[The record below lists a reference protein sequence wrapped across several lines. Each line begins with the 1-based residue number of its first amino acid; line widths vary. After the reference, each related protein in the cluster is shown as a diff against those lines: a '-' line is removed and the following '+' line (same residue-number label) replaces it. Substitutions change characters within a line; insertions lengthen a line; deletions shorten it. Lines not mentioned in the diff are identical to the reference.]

1 MKGPEE
7 VCLIE
12 SINQQHLFKRTMI
25 VVLLSQLFGGAGL
38 AAGVTVGA
46 LLAEEMLG
54 TASYAGL
61 PTALLT
67 LGSALTAFLIGRFTQ
82 RLGRRPGLV
91 IGFGAGGLGAIGVI
105 IAAVYGNIVLLFV
118 SLFVYGAGTATN
130 LLARYAGTDLAKPNQ
145 RATAVSMALV
155 STTFGAVAGPNLV
168 EVMGNVARSWG
179 IPPLAGPF
187 ILGAAAFLLAGLIV
201 FILLRPDP
209 FFAARTLAEQEQ
221 LKSGGKGP
229 ELLNV
234 INKRGLAAGATVMLL
249 TQMVM
254 VAIMTMTPVHM
265 KHHGHGLSQ
274 VGIVIGIHVG
284 AMFLPS
290 LFTGLL
296 IDKIGR
302 MRMASAAGIVL
313 LAAGLLSAY
322 GSGDSMPILI
332 TALALLGLGWNLGL
346 ISGTT
351 LIVDATPLSVRAKT
365 QGNIDVLVALAGAS
379 GGALSGVIVDYS
391 SYATLS
397 LAGGLLSL
405 LLIPVLLWSNAKRR
419 EQAT

>member
-1 MKGPEE
+1 MKGSGE

-46 LLAEEMLG
+46 LLAEDMLG

-209 FFAARTLAEQEQ
+209 FFAARALAEQER

-229 ELLNV
+229 ELLTV

>member
-1 MKGPEE
+1 
-7 VCLIE
+7 
-12 SINQQHLFKRTMI
+12 MI

-46 LLAEEMLG
+46 LLAEDMLG

-61 PTALLT
+61 PSALLT
-67 LGSALTAFLIGRFTQ
+67 LGSALAAFLIGRFTQ

-91 IGFGAGGLGAIGVI
+91 AGFMAGGIGAIGVI
-105 IAAVYGNIVLLFV
+105 WAAVNANVIVLFV
-118 SLFVYGAGTATN
+118 SLFIYGAGTATN
-130 LLARYAGTDLAKPNQ
+130 LLARYAGTDLAKPDQ

-168 EVMGNVARSWG
+168 DVMGNVAESVA
-179 IPPLAGPF
+179 IPRLAGPF
-187 ILGAAAFLLAGLIV
+187 MLGAAAFLLAGLVV

-209 FFAARTLAEQEQ
+209 FFAARALAEQEQ
-221 LKSGGKGP
+221 RGSGGGIAAQPAVMNRKG
-229 ELLNV
+229 V
-234 INKRGLAAGATVMLL
+234 AAGACVMLL

-265 KHHGHGLSQ
+265 KHHGHGLAE
-274 VGIVIGIHVG
+274 VGVVIGIHVG

-290 LFTGLL
+290 LFTGML

-302 MRMASAAGIVL
+302 MRMASAAGVVL
-313 LAAGLLSAY
+313 LAAGLLAAY
-322 GSGDSMPILI
+322 GSGESMPILI
-332 TALALLGLGWNLGL
+332 TALALLGFGWNLGL

-365 QGNIDVLVALAGAS
+365 QGNMDVLVALAGAS

-397 LAGGLLSL
+397 LAGGLLAL
-405 LLIPVLLWSNAKRR
+405 LLIPVLLWANTRSTAKIS
-419 EQAT
+419 EQRSV

>member
-1 MKGPEE
+1 MDEP
-7 VCLIE
+7 L
-12 SINQQHLFKRTMI
+12 NQQKLFKRTMI

-46 LLAEEMLG
+46 LLAADMLG
-54 TASYAGL
+54 TESYAGL
-61 PTALLT
+61 PSALLT
-67 LGSALTAFLIGRFTQ
+67 LGSALAAFLIGRFTQ
-82 RLGRRPGLV
+82 RFGRRPGLV
-91 IGFGAGGLGAIGVI
+91 TGFLAGGIGAIGVI
-105 IAAVYGNIVLLFV
+105 LAAVYENVILLFL
-118 SLFVYGAGTATN
+118 SLFIYGAGTATN

-145 RATAVSMALV
+145 RATAISMAMV

-168 EVMGNVARSWG
+168 DVMGRFAESIG
-179 IPPLAGPF
+179 IPALAGPF
-187 ILGAAAFLLAGLIV
+187 LLGAAAFILAGLIV

-209 FFAARTLAEQEQ
+209 FFAARSIAEQQKNAGEGLGQ
-221 LKSGGKGP
+221 GILAT
-229 ELLNV
+229 V
-234 INKRGLAAGATVMLL
+234 NKRGIAAGACVMLL

-265 KHHGHGLSQ
+265 KHHGHGLTE
-274 VGIVIGIHVG
+274 VGVVIGIHVG

-290 LFTGLL
+290 LVTGML

-302 MRMASAAGIVL
+302 MRMAIASGIVL
-313 LAAGLLSAY
+313 LLAGLLAAY

-351 LIVDATPLSVRAKT
+351 LIVDATPLSARART
-365 QGNIDVLVALAGAS
+365 QGNVDVLVALAGAS

-391 SYATLS
+391 SYAALS

-405 LLIPVLLWSNAKRR
+405 LLIPVLLWSNAKPRTETNGQR
-419 EQAT
+419 SIET

>member
-1 MKGPEE
+1 M
-7 VCLIE
+7 L
-12 SINQQHLFKRTMI
+12 

-46 LLAEEMLG
+46 LLAEDMLG
-54 TASYAGL
+54 TASYAGI
-61 PTALLT
+61 PAALLT
-67 LGSALTAFLIGRFTQ
+67 LGSALAAFLIGRFTQ
-82 RLGRRPGLV
+82 RFGRRPGLV
-91 IGFGAGGLGAIGVI
+91 TGFMAGGVGALGVI
-105 IAAVYGNIVLLFV
+105 WAAVNESIVLLFV
-118 SLFVYGAGTATN
+118 SLFIYGAGTATN

-145 RATAVSMALV
+145 RATAVSMAMV

-168 EVMGNVARSWG
+168 EVMGDVAESAG
-179 IPPLAGPF
+179 IPKLAGPF
-187 ILGAAAFLLAGLIV
+187 ILGAAAFLLAGLVV
-201 FILLRPDP
+201 FILMRPDP
-209 FFAARTLAEQEQ
+209 YFAARALAEQH
-221 LKSGGKGP
+221 KAASGGKGA
-229 ELLNV
+229 EFIAAV
-234 INKRGLAAGATVMLL
+234 NKRGVAAGACVMLL
-249 TQMVM
+249 TQTVM

-265 KHHGHGLSQ
+265 KHHGHGLSE
-274 VGIVIGIHVG
+274 VGVVIGIHVG

-313 LAAGLLSAY
+313 LAAGVLGAF

-332 TALALLGLGWNLGL
+332 TALALLGFGWNLGL

-351 LIVDATPLSVRAKT
+351 LIVDAAPIGVRAKI

-379 GGALSGVIVDYS
+379 GGAVSGVVVGYS
-391 SYATLS
+391 SYAALS

-405 LLIPVLLWSNAKRR
+405 LLIPVLLWSSSRR
-419 EQAT
+419 VSSKSEEQRSIPS